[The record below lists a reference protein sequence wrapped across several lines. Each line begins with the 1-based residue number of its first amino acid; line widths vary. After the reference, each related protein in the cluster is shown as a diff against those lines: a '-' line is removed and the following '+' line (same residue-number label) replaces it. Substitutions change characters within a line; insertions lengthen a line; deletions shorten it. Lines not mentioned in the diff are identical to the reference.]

1 MTDVAQDSL
10 NLNHSSSK
18 GMAGMRLGQ
27 LYYQLTAGIVITCLI
42 AASIA
47 AGMWL
52 GNIPITGNVVWAVIL
67 PAISG
72 GYAAGWIT
80 DQLLIKPADQLYDR
94 LRAVAEDPELI
105 LPPLQG
111 QLTDRLAYH
120 RLADIHNGLEQ
131 LFQQIRI
138 QLRQQQRLADV
149 GQAVAKINHDIR
161 NGLSVASLLADQL
174 ESSAD
179 PDTAKAGKLI
189 LTSTKMAAD
198 MCQNMMD
205 YLAELPPARYADIEM
220 ERFIADAQTS
230 YPLDIRYSGPEYIT
244 SDALFL
250 SRILGNLARN
260 AVLAQATQM
269 HVDIWQAGHL
279 LVIDF
284 SDNGPGIDEARQAA
298 LFSPFAASSRAGSG
312 LGLSICLDLALGLG
326 GKFFLSRSS
335 DAGSEFRLQLPL
347 SPQKTAHM

>member
-1 MTDVAQDSL
+1 M
-10 NLNHSSSK
+10 
-18 GMAGMRLGQ
+18 
-27 LYYQLTAGIVITCLI
+27 
-42 AASIA
+42 
-47 AGMWL
+47 
-52 GNIPITGNVVWAVIL
+52 IL

-80 DQLLIKPADQLYDR
+80 DRLLVKPADQLYDR

-105 LPPLQG
+105 LPPLQE

-120 RLADIHNGLEQ
+120 RLADIHLGLEQ

-220 ERFIADAQTS
+220 QRFIADAQTS
-230 YPLDIRYSGPEYIT
+230 YPLDIRYSGPEHIT

-260 AVLAQATQM
+260 AVLAQAT
-269 HVDIWQAGHL
+269 
-279 LVIDF
+279 
-284 SDNGPGIDEARQAA
+284 
-298 LFSPFAASSRAGSG
+298 
-312 LGLSICLDLALGLG
+312 
-326 GKFFLSRSS
+326 
-335 DAGSEFRLQLPL
+335 
-347 SPQKTAHM
+347 AHR